1 MTATKLLEEARQLQE
16 SLIQTRRQLH
26 AHPGTG
32 FDLSE
37 TIDYVRSQ
45 LLSIGCHPVP
55 IGRSGLSVSI
65 GKASGSSAGK
75 VFLLRADMDALPIRE
90 ETSLPFASVNG
101 NMHACGHDMHTAML
115 LGAARLL
122 KAHESEIHGTVRL
135 MFQPAEEIFE
145 GAQDMIASGILRNPS
160 VDAALMIHVMSGFPL
175 PAGTV
180 IVCDGGVSAP
190 AADYFSIRVQG
201 KGCHGSSPAAGV
213 DPITAAAHILL
224 ALQEIAA
231 RELSAS
237 ESAILTIGSIHAG
250 QAANILP
257 ESAEMHGTLRTYS
270 EDTRIRVK
278 ERLGCIASNVAAAFR
293 ATASVSFGSSCPTL
307 VNDAQLSSDT
317 AQYVEELL
325 GKKAALTASR
335 LRSTSNAKE
344 TAKTAGSEDFAY
356 VTHQV
361 PSVMLTLAA
370 GEPSQGHSY
379 PLHHPKVTFDEAVLS
394 TGSAVYAY
402 TAMRWLAEHTQ
413 LH

>member
-16 SLIQTRRQLH
+16 SLIQIRRQLH

-65 GKASGSSAGK
+65 GKASDSPAGK

-335 LRSTSNAKE
+335 LRSASNAKE